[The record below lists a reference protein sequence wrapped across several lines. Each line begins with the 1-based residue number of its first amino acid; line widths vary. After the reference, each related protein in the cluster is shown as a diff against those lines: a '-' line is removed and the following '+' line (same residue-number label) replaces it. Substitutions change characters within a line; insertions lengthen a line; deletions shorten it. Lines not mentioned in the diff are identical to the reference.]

1 MTDGHLRG
9 LQKLRAASRVGATAP
24 GPSGPA
30 PTLPARGG
38 RPKHQAP
45 CKHSRRRR
53 TAGSGGHGWL
63 PVEAKASV
71 AAREKPPDPSA
82 PASLP
87 GGAPTPGLRQGVFP
101 GSWKPGPASGLWKR
115 PKRDKTASSMPKG
128 LSSNILGTR
137 SLVVGSLCGL
147 RPASHCPI
155 SGRPPPGLALP
166 PGPARRPD
174 SGRTA
179 LPHAACPK
187 PQGVPSR
194 ERGSRP
200 KATRASLFPRVP
212 APPGL
217 IPESWNLKT
226 IPLRGAFGVIR

>member
-1 MTDGHLRG
+1 MVIFEVSRSCALPAAWGLRP
-9 LQKLRAASRVGATAP
+9 QAP
-24 GPSGPA
+24 AVLPRLCQQGEGGPSIRRPA
-30 PTLPARGG
+30 NTPGAGEQRG
-38 RPKHQAP
+38 QWAM
-45 CKHSRRRR
+45 
-53 TAGSGGHGWL
+53 AAL
-63 PVEAKASV
+63 PVEAKTSV

-87 GGAPTPGLRQGVFP
+87 GGAPTPGLRQGVLP
-101 GSWKPGPASGLWKR
+101 GRWKPGPPSGLWKR
-115 PKRDKTASSMPKG
+115 PKRDKTASSIPKG

-166 PGPARRPD
+166 PGPARRLD
-174 SGRTA
+174 SARTA

-187 PQGVPSR
+187 PQGVPSS

>member
-1 MTDGHLRG
+1 MVIFEVSRSCALPAAWGLRP
-9 LQKLRAASRVGATAP
+9 QAP
-24 GPSGPA
+24 AVLPRLCQQGEGGPSIRRPA
-30 PTLPARGG
+30 NTPGAGEQRG
-38 RPKHQAP
+38 QWAM
-45 CKHSRRRR
+45 
-53 TAGSGGHGWL
+53 AAL

-87 GGAPTPGLRQGVFP
+87 GGAPTPGLRQGVLP

-137 SLVVGSLCGL
+137 SLVVESLCGL

-212 APPGL
+212 APSGL